1 MVIAFLIGLVIGGC
15 IAVVAMSML
24 AYCNGKEEI
33 DREREGY

>member
-1 MVIAFLIGLVIGGC
+1 MVIGFIFGMLVGGA
-15 IAVVAMSML
+15 IAAVGMAML

>member
-1 MVIAFLIGLVIGGC
+1 MVIAFLIGMVIGGA
-15 IAVVAMSML
+15 IAAVGMAML